1 MSSSSS
7 SSPTT
12 SSAASTVPTT
22 TSTAAANGDS
32 ETVADLK
39 RQLRAEKKAEQQRR
53 KDERKRIALETG
65 VDPALLPEA
74 LGGGAAGGKLQPRGF
89 RAREWADVP
98 PPPSSSSQTRR
109 GADGGAKELSI
120 MSWNML
126 AQALVRR
133 ELFPGSDCL
142 KGKDRLPPLM
152 AEVLYYA
159 PDVACLQEVDRLSD
173 HLPHLTRTHGY
184 TSFIG
189 YRNKPHGL
197 VIAHKNSVFEKVGE
211 RGLRLDE
218 QPIDDDPEPQPSSSR
233 AADHHVDAPKDAEP
247 PASEPNDEERPP
259 DAATPTSRASRLA
272 AGLSRTTRNVALF
285 VALKFKDRDEG
296 VIVGTTHLFW
306 HPKHVYER
314 VRQTG
319 ILLREANKF
328 REESPNEAWKD
339 WPVFL
344 AGDFNTQPCELTYR
358 LLLGSPFSPALLD
371 EFNHSSCVHHSVDK
385 FYDPSYEPPTPAE
398 PEAKEGD
405 EQPAGSDEEDPDK
418 VIKNTRPARPEDG
431 LADIDQIKRLYGYQE
446 GRGSGLRS
454 AYGENYG
461 LIEGEQ
467 DKWYCA
473 RGPEVQNGNDP
484 KPRLTAAEIE
494 ERSRGAT
501 WDERVARGDFEPIY
515 TNFTPL
521 WRCTLDFVFL
531 LPPLPSSAR
540 HPSVRFTSLLK
551 MHDEETMGPGLPRK
565 GIEPSDHV
573 AIATVVEL
581 SRSD

>member
-1 MSSSSS
+1 MSASSPSSSNSPS
-7 SSPTT
+7 PPTPTT
-12 SSAASTVPTT
+12 PSNQEASNTP
-22 TSTAAANGDS
+22 S
-32 ETVADLK
+32 EADKK
-39 RQLRAEKKAEQQRR
+39 RQHRAEKKAEQQRR
-53 KDERKRIALETG
+53 KEERKRIALETG
-65 VDPALLPEA
+65 IDPALLPEA
-74 LGGGAAGGKLQPRGF
+74 IGRGVLPNGKIQPKGF
-89 RAREWADVP
+89 KPREWAKVP
-98 PPPSSSSQTRR
+98 RK
-109 GADGGAKELSI
+109 DGEDDGKESRKLSI

-142 KGKDRLPPLM
+142 KGKDRIPPLM

-173 HLPHLTRTHGY
+173 HLPHLSLTHSY

-197 VIAHKNSVFEKVGE
+197 LIAHKNTVFDKVGE

-218 QPIDDDPEPQPSSSR
+218 QPIEDDPEPLPASSR
-233 AADHHVDAPKDAEP
+233 ANDEHVDQPKDGEP
-247 PASEPNDEERPP
+247 PASESTEEERPP
-259 DAATPTSRASRLA
+259 DAATPSSRASRIA

-285 VALKFKDRDEG
+285 VALKFKDRPTEG
-296 VIVGTTHLFW
+296 IIVGTTHLFW

-328 REESPNEAWKD
+328 REESPDGIWKD

-358 LLLGSPFSPALLD
+358 LLLGSRIDDSSQID
-371 EFNHSSCVHHSVDK
+371 EFNHSACVHHSVDK
-385 FYDPSYEPPTPAE
+385 FYDPSYEPATPAE

-405 EQPAGSDEEDPDK
+405 ETEPNSEEEDPDK
-418 VIKNTRPARPEDG
+418 VIKNTRPARAEDG
-431 LADIDQIKRLYGYQE
+431 LADIEKIKKLFGYKE
-446 GRGSGLRS
+446 GGSGIRS

-461 LIEGEQ
+461 LIEGEEEN
-467 DKWYCA
+467 WYCS

-484 KPRLTAAEIE
+484 KPKLKKEEVESRSKGVSWE
-494 ERSRGAT
+494 ER
-501 WDERVARGDFEPIY
+501 VQRGDFEPIY

-521 WRCTLDFVFL
+521 WRCTLDFIFL
-531 LPPLPSSAR
+531 LPPLPSTS
-540 HPSVRFTSLLK
+540 HPSIRFSSLLK
-551 MHDEETMGPGLPRK
+551 MHAEGVMGPGLPRK

-573 AIATVVEL
+573 AIASEVEFFA
-581 SRSD
+581 